1 MTAHNGFDVRR
12 RRCREI
18 EALARYLGAADT
30 DDFDRFLVAWLH
42 ARPAPGDRVFAVQ
55 NAAIRMGGRI
65 NDAKARAL
73 VEEARTTPRPEK
85 PDGWATALCLTYK
98 QRQALGI
105 TTIGAIDVRQHQR
118 EELRKQRRRQAE
130 ERRRRARG
138 AKPQSR
144 SLSRTKPWKAAGMS
158 RASWYRQRRSKPQ
171 GPSTAQETGKP
182 SLRSPTPSH
191 SAAVPTD
198 RCRYPVTLR
207 QIPRQPSRSPS
218 ARTSP
223 PHTTLD
229 QINTDTEPDPTSP
242 ETFVRQFSVQQ

>member
-73 VEEARTTPRPEK
+73 VEEARTTPRPGK
-85 PDGWATALCLTYK
+85 PDAWATALRLTYK

-118 EELRKQRRRQAE
+118 EELRKQRRRQAD

-138 AKPQSR
+138 AKPQAR
-144 SLSRTKPWKAAGMS
+144 SLSQTKPWKAAGVS

-171 GPSTAQETGKP
+171 GPSTAQEIGTVFVAFANP
-182 SLRSPTPSH
+182 QPYRPIAAATPSH
-191 SAAVPTD
+191 
-198 RCRYPVTLR
+198 
-207 QIPRQPSRSPS
+207 
-218 ARTSP
+218 
-223 PHTTLD
+223 
-229 QINTDTEPDPTSP
+229 
-242 ETFVRQFSVQQ
+242 